1 MLTFSKN
8 YSETEMEEIEALF
21 KYANEGILVVNE
33 KGKIVRANPS
43 IEKLFGYDADE
54 LLGEPVEILIPTEL
68 AAKHKKHV
76 KGFNENPHARSMGSN
91 MQLAAR
97 KKDGST
103 FPVEVSLSPYSTP
116 NGKFIIAFI
125 IDISVRKMVEDKAKN
140 YSHELENQVKKRTMI
155 LEEAINELEKTKIEL
170 HNALEK
176 ERVLNEMKSRFVSM
190 ASHEF
195 RTPLATILSSLSL
208 VKKYGELKEDE
219 KQATHINK
227 IKLSINNLTDILNDV
242 LSVSKLD
249 EGKISYS
256 PEEFELEEFIRETVA
271 DLQGL
276 TKNGQKVVYQ
286 HKGKSLVW
294 LDKKVLRHVLFNLV
308 SNAIKFSEENKKI
321 SVSTSLQNKNLE
333 LLVSDE
339 GMGIPKADQEHLFE
353 RFFRGRNVT
362 NIQGTGLGLNI
373 VGKYTELMNGTIDF
387 KSVENKGTTFIL
399 KFKLQ

>member
-43 IEKLFGYDADE
+43 IEKLFGYDTDE
-54 LLGEPVEILIPTEL
+54 LLGEPVEILIPSEL

-97 KKDGST
+97 KKDSST

-125 IDISVRKMVEDKAKN
+125 IDISVRKIAEDKAKN
-140 YSHELENQVKKRTMI
+140 YSNELENQVKKRTMI

-256 PEEFELEEFIRETVA
+256 PEEFELEEFIKETVA

-276 TKNGQKVVYQ
+276 TKNGQKIIYQ

>member
-8 YSETEMEEIEALF
+8 YSDNKMEEIEALF

-33 KGKIVRANPS
+33 GGKIVRANPS
-43 IEKLFGYDADE
+43 IEKLFGYEADE

-125 IDISVRKMVEDKAKN
+125 IDISIRKIAEDKAKN
-140 YSHELENQVKKRTMI
+140 YSNELENQVKKRTMI

-256 PEEFELEEFIRETVA
+256 PEEFELEEFIKETVV
-271 DLQGL
+271 DLQAL
-276 TKNGQKVVYQ
+276 TKNGQKIIYQ

-308 SNAIKFSEENKKI
+308 SNAIKFSEEKKKI
-321 SVSTSLQNKNLE
+321 SVSTLLQNKNLE

-373 VGKYTELMNGTIDF
+373 VGKYIELMNGTIDF

>member
-1 MLTFSKN
+1 
-8 YSETEMEEIEALF
+8 
-21 KYANEGILVVNE
+21 
-33 KGKIVRANPS
+33 
-43 IEKLFGYDADE
+43 
-54 LLGEPVEILIPTEL
+54 
-68 AAKHKKHV
+68 
-76 KGFNENPHARSMGSN
+76 
-91 MQLAAR
+91 
-97 KKDGST
+97 
-103 FPVEVSLSPYSTP
+103 LSPYSTS

-125 IDISVRKMVEDKAKN
+125 IDISVRKIAEDKAKN
-140 YSHELENQVKKRTMI
+140 YSNELENQVKKRTMI

-256 PEEFELEEFIRETVA
+256 PEEFELEEFVKETVT

-276 TKNGQKVVYQ
+276 TKSEQKIIYQ

>member
-103 FPVEVSLSPYSTP
+103 FPVEVSLSPYTSE

-125 IDISVRKMVEDKAKN
+125 IDISIRKIAEDKAKN
-140 YSHELENQVKKRTMI
+140 YSNELENQVKKRTMI

-256 PEEFELEEFIRETVA
+256 PEEFELEEFIKETVA

-276 TKNGQKVVYQ
+276 TKNGQKIIYQ

>member
-1 MLTFSKN
+1 MLTFSNK
-8 YSETEMEEIEALF
+8 YSEEKMEEIEALF

-97 KKDGST
+97 KKDGSS
-103 FPVEVSLSPYSTP
+103 FPVEVSLSPYSTS

-125 IDISVRKMVEDKAKN
+125 IDISVRKIAEDKAKN
-140 YSHELENQVKKRTMI
+140 YSNELENQVKKRTMI

-256 PEEFELEEFIRETVA
+256 PEEFELEEFVKETVT

-276 TKNGQKVVYQ
+276 TKSEQKIIYQ